1 MEYSSLNRTT
11 DLLLRNMSVAT
22 LRRQV
27 IINNMAN
34 AETPG
39 FKRSEVNFEAELAR
53 ALQREKSNQSIGVT
67 THEKHIP
74 FTQNVDYRSVKPE
87 VTLDYLT
94 TAKSNGNNVD
104 GEIELNNS
112 VKNQMMY
119 ELMTSVM
126 GHQFRVVNL
135 VIE

>member
-11 DLLLRNMSVAT
+11 DLLLRSMSAAT

-27 IINNMAN
+27 IVNNMAN

-39 FKRSEVNFEAELAR
+39 FKRSEVSFEAELAR
-53 ALQREKSNQSIGVT
+53 ALRREKGNQSIGVT

-74 FTQNVDYRSVKPE
+74 FTQNVDYRSVKPK

-94 TAKSNGNNVD
+94 VAKNNGNNVD

-112 VKNQMMY
+112 MKNQMMY